1 MYQPAKEFINSFKE
15 GQIVKPL
22 EFAKSFTPEMTE
34 DSKAKQLC
42 LFHEIAEKELIR
54 FNAFEFYKPLTSE
67 ELEFIKKA
75 NEDYNEFR
83 GTDYV
88 CYAYYVDRWIEYI
101 PDNCFFKVDDVS
113 YYIPGPK
120 PADST
125 IKNYLNKAANE
136 GKLLK
141 YSTDNGRYYF
151 KVSKHVEETPKVVEK
166 DYNEIQKLFINF
178 LKKRKAFDG
187 FKENLKKASRF
198 NSSDDPTRSML
209 TMGICPTGWIKGT
222 IIWYKTPEGFGFWE
236 NIHYD
241 WCVTLIKH
249 FRPKLGATLEQLIDP
264 KNDMR
269 VYFTHSLVDVA
280 NDILFTEG
288 WDLTKCTSLV

>member
-1 MYQPAKEFINSFKE
+1 MS
-15 GQIVKPL
+15 
-22 EFAKSFTPEMTE
+22 E
-34 DSKAKQLC
+34 DDKAKQLC

-67 ELEFIKKA
+67 ELEFIKKT
-75 NEDYNEFR
+75 NEEYNEFR

-88 CYAYYVDRWIEYI
+88 YYAYYVDRWIEYI
-101 PDNCFFKVDDVS
+101 PNNCFFKIDDIS
-113 YYIPGPK
+113 YYIPGSK

-141 YSTDNGRYYF
+141 YNIDNGRYYF
-151 KVSKHVEETPKVVEK
+151 KDSKIAENSTPKVVEK

-178 LKKRKAFDG
+178 LKKRKVFDR
-187 FKENLKKASRF
+187 FEENLKKAFRF
-198 NSSDDPTRSML
+198 SSSEDPIKSVL
-209 TMGICPTGWIKGT
+209 TMGILPTGWIKET
-222 IIWYKTPEGFGFWE
+222 IIWHKTPEGFKFWE
-236 NIHYD
+236 KIHNS
-241 WCVTLIKH
+241 WCVTLIEH

-269 VYFTHSLVDVA
+269 SYFIGCLSDISNDV
-280 NDILFTEG
+280 LFTEG
-288 WDLTKCTSLV
+288 WDLTKCTALV